1 MNPPRLRVVRG
12 PSLDDPVAV
21 LPGVS
26 EKTEAKLAR
35 LGIATVRDLL
45 LFFPRRYED
54 FSSITPIAFVR
65 PGVKTTV
72 RGRIYDIGA
81 RQTKYKRMALTEAVL
96 GDDSGTTLRVVWF
109 NQPWLAKSL
118 HKGDEI
124 FVAGEA
130 DLNGGLVMKN
140 PDHEKVSLRPQ
151 HAARLVPIYRET
163 EGLTSK
169 WLRPKVQSLLPYTDE
184 LDEFLPSE
192 LLARRG
198 FLSRAAAVRQ
208 AHFPESAQALERARE
223 RLAFEEMFVL
233 QVAAQLAKRARKALT
248 AQPVPFDE
256 PTARGF
262 VKALPF
268 QLTKAQRIAA
278 WQILQDIARPQ
289 PMNRLLEGD
298 VGSGKTVVAAMAMHH
313 VARAGLQAVLLAP
326 TEVLARQHADVI
338 QSLLAPFQ
346 IDVGLLVGSTAAAAR
361 KPMLASLA
369 EGQLAV
375 LIGTHALI
383 EEGVQFKNLA
393 LTVVDEQHRFGVG
406 QRLAVR
412 QKAERIPHFL
422 SMTATPIPRTL
433 GLTLFGD
440 LDISILGEMPAG
452 RQPVKTSLVPPEKRA
467 DAYNFIRKQVNA
479 GRQVFVICP
488 LIQESDKLGVRSA
501 TQELEKLQR
510 DVFPELA
517 SRIALLHGRL
527 KSAEKEGVMAAFQ
540 RGEVAILVSTSVVEV
555 GIDIPNATVMM
566 IEGADRF
573 GLAQLHQFR
582 GRVGRGSAESWC
594 LLFTDAEDPQS
605 LKRLQAVVANRSGFD
620 LAEIDLELRGWG
632 DLAGYRQHGRDFK
645 MASLLDAVLISDAQS
660 EAVRLLDRDPALDG
674 EPALRRQLSAY
685 RQVFALD

>member
-1 MNPPRLRVVRG
+1 M
-12 PSLDDPVAV
+12 AV
-21 LPGVS
+21 LTGVS
-26 EKTEAKLAR
+26 DRTEAKLAR
-35 LGIATVRDLL
+35 LGIATIRDLL

-54 FSSITPIAFVR
+54 FSSVTPIAFVR

-81 RQTKYKRMALTEAVL
+81 RQTKYRRMALTEAVL

-109 NQPWLAKSL
+109 NQPWVAKSL
-118 HKGDEI
+118 QKGDEI

-169 WLRPKVQSLLPYTDE
+169 WLRSKLQSLLRYADE
-184 LDEFLPSE
+184 LEEFLPHE
-192 LLARRG
+192 LIARRG
-198 FLSRAAAVRQ
+198 FLSRAEAVRQ
-208 AHFPESAQALERARE
+208 VHFPQSTQSLERARE

-233 QVAAQLAKRARKALT
+233 QLAAQLAKRARKALT
-248 AQPVPFDE
+248 AQAVPFDE

-268 QLTKAQRIAA
+268 TLTKAQRLAA
-278 WQILQDIARPQ
+278 WQILRDIARAQ

-313 VARAGLQAVLLAP
+313 VARAGFQSVLLAP
-326 TEVLARQHADVI
+326 TEVLAHQHADVI
-338 QSLLAPFQ
+338 QSLLGPFQ
-346 IDVGLLVGSTAAAAR
+346 VDVGLLVGSTPASAR
-361 KPMLASLA
+361 KPMLAALA
-369 EGQLAV
+369 DGQLPV

-383 EEGVQFKNLA
+383 EEGVQFRDLA

-412 QKAERIPHFL
+412 QKGERTPHFL

-440 LDISILGEMPAG
+440 LDISILAEMPPG
-452 RQPVKTSLVPPEKRA
+452 RQPVKTRMVPPEKRA

-510 DVFPELA
+510 DIFPELA

-527 KSAEKEGVMAAFQ
+527 KSAEKEAVMAGFQ

-582 GRVGRGSAESWC
+582 GRVGRGLEESWC
-594 LLFTDAEDPQS
+594 FLFTDAEDPQS
-605 LKRLQAVVANRSGFD
+605 LKRLQAVVTNQSGFD

-632 DLAGYRQHGRDFK
+632 DLAGYRQHGKDFK

-660 EAVRLLDRDPALDG
+660 EAVRLLDRDPTLDG
-674 EPALRRQLSAY
+674 EPALLRQLSAY

>member
-1 MNPPRLRVVRG
+1 MPRFHVVRD
-12 PSLDDPVAV
+12 PSVDDPVAN
-21 LPGVS
+21 LAGVS
-26 EKTEAKLAR
+26 DKTEAKLAR
-35 LGIATVRDLL
+35 LGIATIRDLL
-45 LFFPRRYED
+45 LFFPRRYDD
-54 FSSITPIAFVR
+54 FSTITPIAFVR

-96 GDDSGTTLRVVWF
+96 SDDSGSLRVVWF
-109 NQPWLAKSL
+109 NQPWLVKSL
-118 HKGDEI
+118 QKGDEI

-130 DLNGGLVMKN
+130 DMNGGLVMKN
-140 PDHEKVSLRPQ
+140 PDHEKVSLRPKNV
-151 HAARLVPIYRET
+151 ARLVPIYRET

-169 WLRPKVQSLLPYTDE
+169 WLRPKIQMVLPLADQ
-184 LDEFLPSE
+184 LDEFLPAE
-192 LLARRG
+192 LLTRRELMAR
-198 FLSRAAAVRQ
+198 AEAVRQ
-208 AHFPESAQALERARE
+208 VHYPASAARLDRARD

-233 QVAAQLAKRARKALT
+233 QVAAQMAKRARMARS
-248 AQPVPFDE
+248 APVVPFDE

-262 VKALPF
+262 VRALPF
-268 QLTKAQRIAA
+268 KLTNAQRVAA
-278 WQILQDIARPQ
+278 WQILQDLARPA

-313 VARAGLQAVLLAP
+313 AAHAGFQSVLLAP
-326 TEVLARQHADVI
+326 TEILARQHADVI
-338 QSLLAPFQ
+338 QSILEPFQ
-346 IDVGLLVGSTAAAAR
+346 IDVGLLVGSTPASAR

-369 EGQLAV
+369 QGQLPV

-383 EEGVQFKNLA
+383 EEDVQFKDLA
-393 LTVVDEQHRFGVG
+393 LSVVDEQHRFGVG

-412 QKAERIPHFL
+412 QKTERTPHFL

-440 LDISILGEMPAG
+440 LDISILDEMPPG
-452 RQPVKTSLVPPEKRA
+452 RRPVKTGLVPPGKRA
-467 DAYNFIRKQVNA
+467 DAYNFIRKQVEA

-527 KSAEKEGVMAAFQ
+527 KTTEKESVMSAFK

-582 GRVGRGSAESWC
+582 GRVGRGSDESWC
-594 LLFTDAEDPQS
+594 FLFTDAEDPPS
-605 LKRLQAVVANRSGFD
+605 LKRLQAVVTNKSGFD
-620 LAEIDLELRGWG
+620 LAEIDLDLRGWG
-632 DLAGYRQHGRDFK
+632 DLAGYRQHGKDFK
-645 MASLLDAVLISDAQS
+645 MANLLDAALISDAQS
-660 EAVRLLDRDPALDG
+660 EAVRLFERDPTLAG
-674 EPALRRQLSAY
+674 EQGLRRQLSAY

>member
-1 MNPPRLRVVRG
+1 MPRLRVMRG
-12 PSLDDPVAV
+12 PSVDDPVSD
-21 LPGVS
+21 LSGVGK
-26 EKTEAKLAR
+26 ETEARLAR
-35 LGIATVRDLL
+35 LGITTIRDLL

-54 FSSITPIAFVR
+54 FSSITPIASVR
-65 PGVKTTV
+65 PGIKTTV

-109 NQPWLAKSL
+109 NQPWVAKSL
-118 HKGDEI
+118 HEGEEI
-124 FVAGEA
+124 YVAGEA
-130 DLNGGLVMKN
+130 AQDGGLVMKN
-140 PDHEKVSLRPQ
+140 PDHEKVSLSPQ
-151 HAARLVPIYRET
+151 HAARLVPIYPET

-169 WLRPKVQSLLPYTDE
+169 WLRSKIQGLLRYADE
-184 LDEFLPSE
+184 LEEFLPAE
-192 LLARRG
+192 LVERRH
-198 FLSRAAAVRQ
+198 FLSRPAAVRQ
-208 AHFPESAQALERARE
+208 VHFPESAKALDRARE

-233 QVAAQLAKRARKALT
+233 QLAAQLAKQARKALA
-248 AQPVPFDE
+248 AQPIAFDE
-256 PTARGF
+256 TSARGF

-268 QLTKAQRIAA
+268 KLTNAQRVAA
-278 WQILQDIARPQ
+278 WQILQDMARTQ

-313 VARAGLQAVLLAP
+313 AAHAGFQSVLLAP

-338 QSLLAPFQ
+338 QSLLGPFQ
-346 IDVGLLVGSTAAAAR
+346 VDVGLLVGSTAASAR
-361 KPMLASLA
+361 KPMLAALA
-369 EGQLAV
+369 QGQLQV
-375 LIGTHALI
+375 LVGTHALI
-383 EEGVQFKNLA
+383 EEGVQFKDLA

-412 QKAERIPHFL
+412 QKSERTPHFL

-440 LDISILGEMPAG
+440 LDISVLNEMPPG
-452 RQPVKTSLVPPEKRA
+452 RLPVKTGLVPPEKRA
-467 DAYNFIRKQVNA
+467 DAYNFIRKQVSA

-488 LIQESDKLGVRSA
+488 LIQESDKLGVRAA

-527 KSAEKEGVMAAFQ
+527 KSAEKEAVMAGFQ
-540 RGEVAILVSTSVVEV
+540 RGEIAILVSTSVVEV

-566 IEGADRF
+566 IEGAERF

-582 GRVGRGSAESWC
+582 GRVGRGSEESWC

-605 LKRLQAVVANRSGFD
+605 LKRLQAVVTHKSGFD
-620 LAEIDLELRGWG
+620 LAEIDLDLRGWG
-632 DLAGYRQHGRDFK
+632 DLAGFRQHGKDFR
-645 MASLLDAVLISDAQS
+645 MPNLLDAALISDAQT
-660 EAVRLLDRDPALDG
+660 EAVRLLDHDPTLAGD
-674 EPALRRQLSAY
+674 PALRRQLSAY

>member
-1 MNPPRLRVVRG
+1 
-12 PSLDDPVAV
+12 
-21 LPGVS
+21 
-26 EKTEAKLAR
+26 
-35 LGIATVRDLL
+35 
-45 LFFPRRYED
+45 
-54 FSSITPIAFVR
+54 
-65 PGVKTTV
+65 
-72 RGRIYDIGA
+72 
-81 RQTKYKRMALTEAVL
+81 VL

-109 NQPWLAKSL
+109 NQPWVAKSL
-118 HKGDEI
+118 QKGDEI

-169 WLRPKVQSLLPYTDE
+169 WLRTKIQSVLRYADE
-184 LDEFLPSE
+184 LEEFLPAE

-208 AHFPESAQALERARE
+208 AHFPESAQSLERARE

-233 QVAAQLAKRARKALT
+233 QLAAQLAKRARKALT

-256 PTARGF
+256 PAARGF

-268 QLTKAQRIAA
+268 QLTNAQRVAA

-313 VARAGLQAVLLAP
+313 VAHAGFQSVLLAP

-338 QSLLAPFQ
+338 QSLLGPFQ
-346 IDVGLLVGSTAAAAR
+346 IDVGLLVGSTPAAAR

-369 EGQLAV
+369 EGQLPV
-375 LIGTHALI
+375 LVGTHALI
-383 EEGVQFKNLA
+383 EEGVQFKDLA

-412 QKAERIPHFL
+412 QKGERTPHFL

-440 LDISILGEMPAG
+440 LDISILAEMPPG
-452 RQPVKTSLVPPEKRA
+452 RQPVKTNLVPPEKRA
-467 DAYNFIRKQVNA
+467 DAYNFIREQVNA

-527 KSAEKEGVMAAFQ
+527 KSAEKEAVMSGFQ

-582 GRVGRGSAESWC
+582 GRVGRGSEESWC
-594 LLFTDAEDPQS
+594 LLFTDAEEPQS
-605 LKRLQAVVANRSGFD
+605 LKRLQAVVTNKSGFD

-632 DLAGYRQHGRDFK
+632 DLAGYRQHGKDFK

-660 EAVRLLDRDPALDG
+660 EAVRLLNRDPALDG
-674 EPALRRQLSAY
+674 EPALRHQLSAY